1 MTIPLQ
7 DIPERGDIFW
17 ADLPSYDSVGSEQHG
32 SRPVL
37 ILSVDVINAS
47 LPICVIVPLSAQLA
61 KANTSHRIRILE
73 SEKIQEPGTQGCRGE
88 SLALTEQVR
97 CIARKR
103 LDHKRVARLEPVAL
117 ASVEAGVKYVLG
129 LP

>member
-1 MTIPLQ
+1 MTIPTR

-17 ADLPSYDSVGSEQHG
+17 ADLPSYDSVGSEQRG
-32 SRPVL
+32 ARPVL
-37 ILSVDVINAS
+37 ILSVNIINAS

-61 KANTSHRIRILE
+61 KANTNHRIRVLE
-73 SEKIQEPGTQGCRGE
+73 SERIQKPGTQGRGGE

-103 LDHKRVARLEPVAL
+103 LDPKRVARLKSVAL